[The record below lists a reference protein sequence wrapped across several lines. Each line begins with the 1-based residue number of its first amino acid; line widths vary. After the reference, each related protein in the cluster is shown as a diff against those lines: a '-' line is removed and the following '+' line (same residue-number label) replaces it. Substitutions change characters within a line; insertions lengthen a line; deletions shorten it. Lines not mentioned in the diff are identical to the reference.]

1 MKSSLI
7 VCVAVAL
14 ISRSAWGDLSSG
26 EANKNARDWTNL
38 DGKEIKAEYLG
49 TLEGDVALRLRDGK
63 IVMVPIIKLSNE
75 DNEFLKDNPL
85 AYRSAWQAWPRD
97 AGMMMQYPEVKSEP
111 SDSNGVVYVTPRFRF
126 HSDVN
131 LSPSL
136 MKDLSRV
143 FELTYHLH
151 SMSPFGILAKPEKDL
166 FEARLLGRLDD
177 YRAAGGPMN
186 SAGVYLPEKRIFLAP
201 LELMGMKEADAGWRK
216 VTDEY
221 DPSTIIHE
229 LTHMLTH
236 DMLVNLPT
244 WANEAYAEYISNIPI
259 KNKAFQTEPD
269 QIREG
274 VRDVFVRDYLKS
286 RTPPGRELPDFGKAD
301 KIKYLNSNSVPYLYK
316 VAKVLRMTDAEW
328 ATGQPTAGEASRPG
342 IPTASGFGYRQPP
355 VDRNRLPRLYRT
367 AHLIFYN
374 FIQIEGE
381 KGVAKIR
388 RFIDENKIHMARYER
403 YREDYARYEA
413 EWNAFTALP
422 GVEKLEDG
430 KVRYPAHLKPP
441 VEPNAPFTN
450 PDVLKLGGL
459 DALLGGES
467 AEIVGG
473 RIEEALISD
482 LGINLRFVEHPR

>member
-1 MKSSLI
+1 MKPSLI
-7 VCVAVAL
+7 ACVVVVL
-14 ISRSAWGDLSSG
+14 ISGSAWSDTSG
-26 EANKNARDWTNL
+26 GQAGKNDRDWTNL
-38 DGKEIKAEYLG
+38 DGKKIRAVYLG
-49 TLEGDVALRLRDGK
+49 TREGDVALRLHDGK
-63 IVMVPIIKLSNE
+63 IVMVPVIKLSND

-85 AYRSAWQAWPRD
+85 AYRPAWQAWPPD
-97 AGMMMQYPEVKSEP
+97 AGKMIQYPEVESES

-126 HSDVN
+126 HCDVN

-136 MKDLSRV
+136 MKDIARV
-143 FELTYHLH
+143 FELTHHLH
-151 SMSPFGILAKPEKDL
+151 SKSPFGILAKPEKDL
-166 FEARLLGRLDD
+166 FEARLMGKLQD

-186 SAGVYLPEKRIFLAP
+186 SAGVYLSDKKIFLAP

-259 KNKAFQTEPD
+259 KHKAFQTEPD

-286 RTPPGRELPDFGKAD
+286 RTRPGGKLPDFGKAD
-301 KIKYLNSNSVPYLYK
+301 KIKYLKSNSVPYLYK

-328 ATGQPTAGEASRPG
+328 ATGHPPGGGVSPPGVPTAG
-342 IPTASGFGYRQPP
+342 GFGQRQPP
-355 VDRNRLPRLYRT
+355 ADRNRLPRLYRT
-367 AHLIFYN
+367 AHLIFYY

-381 KGVAKIR
+381 QGVAKIR
-388 RFIDENKIHMARYER
+388 RFFDENKIHMARYER
-403 YREDYARYEA
+403 YREDFAHYEA

-422 GVEKLEDG
+422 GVEKLADG

-441 VEPNAPFTN
+441 VEPKAPFTSA
-450 PDVLKLGGL
+450 DVLKLGGL

-467 AEIVGG
+467 AEIVAG
-473 RIEEALISD
+473 RIEEALVND